1 MYPLGYQME
10 IAMRRHW
17 SSLTLAVC
25 LAVSGASARAA
36 DAFTD
41 AMQQAYAPYRA
52 ALFRTNSGDQ
62 AASAQAVAQA
72 RQAWTAV
79 RERFATAAPAPYDRD
94 AGFAATLAEVDAV
107 YVRAVRQV
115 AGGGLAEAHE
125 TLEAI
130 RDLLADLRRRNQVV
144 VFSDAMNAYHAQMEH
159 VLQAGPGWLAR
170 PGDLPRLTAAA
181 GALAYLADAL
191 AGDAPAAL
199 RDDATFAAGLQAVR
213 HSVQALLSALTAG
226 DADAARAAL
235 GQLKKPYSQLFLRFG

>member
-1 MYPLGYQME
+1 MNT
-10 IAMRRHW
+10 RW
-17 SSLTLAVC
+17 SPFTLAVC
-25 LAVSGASARAA
+25 LAAGMASAHAG
-36 DAFTD
+36 DTFTD

-94 AGFAATLAEVDAV
+94 ASFAKTLADVDAV
-107 YVRAVRQV
+107 YVRAVAQV
-115 AGGGLAEAHE
+115 GGGGLPEAHE

-130 RDLLADLRRRNQVV
+130 RDMLADLRHRNNVV

-170 PGDLPRLTAAA
+170 PADLPQLTAAA
-181 GALAYLADAL
+181 GALAYLADEL

-199 RDDATFAAGLQAVR
+199 REDAAFVAGLQAVR
-213 HSVQALLSALTAG
+213 GSVQALLSALTAG
-226 DADAARAAL
+226 DATAARTAL
-235 GQLKKPYSQLFLRFG
+235 GQLKKPFSQLFLKFG